1 MKILINAS
9 NLKKGGALQ
18 VAYSIISLL
27 KNYSHHSFIIVLPK
41 YLDVPEL
48 SSNNIRVVRYTQ
60 NTSLKSIVTGRDKTL
75 DQIVNSN
82 EIDAVLTIFGPSK
95 WHPQCFH
102 LCGFAIP
109 HIVLK
114 ESPYWATL
122 SKLSLLI
129 SQLRNSLIKRDF
141 KKNNNVIWCE
151 NEFISIR
158 LRKILNK
165 QVYTVTNTF
174 HQIYDDPKKWDRTI
188 KLPPFQGFTLLT
200 ISAYYS
206 HKNLEIALDAIK
218 EIRVLS
224 PNLNVRFVLTIE
236 KNQYPPIPEEYK
248 NNFVFLGP
256 VSISQCPYL
265 YQQSDLV
272 LQPSLLECFSATY
285 AEAMKMEVPIITT
298 DLGFAHSLCGKAA
311 EYYDSMNPKALA
323 QSIIAVLSNP
333 MKKKELVNN
342 GIHQLS
348 TFDSAS
354 DRVSKL
360 IKIIET
366 NYTK

>member
-1 MKILINAS
+1 M
-9 NLKKGGALQ
+9 
-18 VAYSIISLL
+18 
-27 KNYSHHSFIIVLPK
+27 
-41 YLDVPEL
+41 
-48 SSNNIRVVRYTQ
+48 
-60 NTSLKSIVTGRDKTL
+60 
-75 DQIVNSN
+75 
-82 EIDAVLTIFGPSK
+82 
-95 WHPQCFH
+95 
-102 LCGFAIP
+102 
-109 HIVLK
+109 K